1 MDRFRFVP
9 FATAPGQSRRTLL
22 GTALATAGAARAV
35 AGAAGKKKKKKKKC
49 KAPTTKCGKKACC
62 EPGEVCE
69 NGQCAA
75 SATTT
80 TTTPKPLTAISCGG
94 PTNGGFTGAARFA
107 QIFEASGTGLVAT
120 ASFELASIL
129 ANQPFGVEIRTTQN
143 GSPTNTVLGTAII
156 FGVPASATTVTLTAT
171 FAPKVAVEQGK
182 LYALTI
188 TDVAKKAFIINGRN
202 AGVCP
207 GTIYVDSN
215 ANNTFFESPDSLIFT
230 VSP

>member
-9 FATAPGQSRRTLL
+9 FATAPGRSRRTLL
-22 GTALATAGAARAV
+22 GTALATAGAASGV
-35 AGAAGKKKKKKKKC
+35 AGTAGKKKKKKKC

-62 EPGEVCE
+62 QQGESCV
-69 NGQCAA
+69 NGKCATPA
-75 SATTT
+75 

-94 PTNGGFTGAARFA
+94 PSDAGFTGAQRFA
-107 QIFEASGTGLVAT
+107 QIFEATGTGLIAT
-120 ASFELASIL
+120 ASFELASIN

-143 GSPTNTVLGTAII
+143 GAPTSTVLGTAII
-156 FGVPASATTVTLTAT
+156 FGVPASASTVTITAT
-171 FAPKVAVEQGK
+171 FAPKIAVEQGK

-188 TDVAKKAFIINGRN
+188 TDVAQKIFTLHSRN

-215 ANNTFFESPDSLIFT
+215 ANNTFIANPDSLIFT